1 METETQYQISPEDI
15 EFLNEKYRLVFTYPA
30 AAFAISAV
38 ILASTRFLSF
48 PKFFRNP
55 LESPEGNALFYTR
68 LSKMAKPPLLL
79 YGACVGGAIGL
90 FQYELAKYNMF
101 VKYRTLVNTYL
112 DACEAVYVSE
122 LKKSQEK

>member
-1 METETQYQISPEDI
+1 MHSKN
-15 EFLNEKYRLVFTYPA
+15 LNQ
-30 AAFAISAV
+30 
-38 ILASTRFLSF
+38 
-48 PKFFRNP
+48 
-55 LESPEGNALFYTR
+55 SPEGNALFYTR

-122 LKKSQEK
+122 LKKS